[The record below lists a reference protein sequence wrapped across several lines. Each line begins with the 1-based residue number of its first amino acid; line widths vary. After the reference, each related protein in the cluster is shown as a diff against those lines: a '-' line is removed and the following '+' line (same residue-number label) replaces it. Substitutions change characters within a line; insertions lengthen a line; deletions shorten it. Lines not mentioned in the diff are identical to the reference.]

1 VDIGKKSVVVYGVCR
16 DKFFCPKKPLRDQT
30 ILTPYFD
37 RRLLIPTGK
46 KGLSR
51 RVDASFQG
59 YKFGE
64 FAPTRRSIPKPTSR
78 PKLNKSGKKKTGKK

>member
-1 VDIGKKSVVVYGVCR
+1 MVIEKKFVVYGLCR
-16 DKFFCPKKPLRDQT
+16 DKFFCPKKPFRDQV
-30 ILTPYFD
+30 ILPPYFD

-51 RVDASFQG
+51 RVDSNFQG

-64 FAPTRRSIPKPTSR
+64 FAPTRRPISKPSSR